1 MDYSHA
7 VARPAVSQKALA
19 AARGDGP
26 ADLLITGGRVFS
38 PATREWVTT
47 DLAVCDGNVVGWG
60 TRDAET
66 TMDVDG
72 AALCSGFVDAHM
84 HLESSKV
91 WVSEFVR
98 SVLPNGTTAV
108 ACDPHEVA
116 NVAGLPGVIAVI
128 EAAAEMPFT
137 FGIAASSCVPASKF
151 ESASASFSAH
161 EVKVLL
167 NEYGAIGVAEV
178 MNFPGVINGDPLF
191 REIIAAA
198 GWRRVDGHAP
208 GLRGRQLDAYL
219 AAGVES
225 DHECFALD
233 EVHEK
238 RQKGMWV
245 FLRHGSVCQELETLL
260 PTVLNH
266 GSMCCAFS
274 TDDREPDMLRDH
286 GHINHCA
293 RLATEHGLSDIDAL
307 LMASFF
313 PAIYHNFFHLGSL
326 GPGYQ
331 ADVLIFDK
339 LAGFRPMRV
348 LQAGRIVAEHGQIVE
363 GVVPQVVAP
372 KHLYNSVRLHH
383 LPVASDFILE
393 NDSVTTARVIG
404 IVDRSIRTHELVV
417 NVQDQGVDIARIAV
431 VERHH
436 ATGRIGLGYV
446 SGYGIK
452 HGAIASSVA
461 HDAHNVMVVGAR
473 DRSGPQDMAVAVT
486 RVAELGGG
494 QVVVRDGKV
503 IAEAPLPIAGLM
515 SDLPLDDVASQLDA
529 VVRAAHSL
537 GISLSAPFMTLSFLG
552 LSVIPDLRITDHG
565 LIDVNAFAKV
575 PVRVS

>member
-1 MDYSHA
+1 
-7 VARPAVSQKALA
+7 VARPAVTQKALA

-60 TRDAET
+60 TRDALT

-91 WVSEFVR
+91 WVSEFVKA
-98 SVLPNGTTAV
+98 VLPHGTTAV

-116 NVAGLPGVIAVI
+116 NVAGLAGVVSVI
-128 EAAAEMPFT
+128 EAAADMPFT

-151 ESASASFSAH
+151 ESASAPFTAH

-191 REIIAAA
+191 REIINSA
-198 GWRRVDGHAP
+198 GWRKVDGHAP
-208 GLRGRQLDAYL
+208 GLRGNQLDAYL
-219 AAGVES
+219 AAGIES
-225 DHECFALD
+225 DHECFAL
-233 EVHEK
+233 EEAHEK

-245 FLRHGSVCQELETLL
+245 FLRHGSVCQELVTLL
-260 PTVLNH
+260 PTVLNQ

-274 TDDREPDMLRDH
+274 TDDREPDMLRDL

-293 RLATEHGLSDIDAL
+293 RLATDHGLSDIDAL

-313 PAIYHNFFHLGSL
+313 PAMYHNFFHLGSL

-348 LQAGRIVAEHGQIVE
+348 LQAGRVVAEHGKVID
-363 GVVPQVVAP
+363 GVVPQVAAP
-372 KHLYNSVRLHH
+372 KHLYNTIRLHH
-383 LPVASDFILE
+383 APIAADFILD

-404 IVDRSIRTHELVV
+404 ITDRSIRTQDLVL
-417 NVQDQGVDIARIAV
+417 NVQDQHVDIARIAV

-446 SGYGIK
+446 SGYGIQR
-452 HGAIASSVA
+452 GAIASSVA

-473 DRSGPQDMAVAVT
+473 DRSGPHDMAVAVT

-494 QVVVRDGKV
+494 QVVVCDGKV

-515 SDLPLDDVASQLDA
+515 SDLPLNEVASQLDE

-537 GISLSAPFMTLSFLG
+537 GISLGAPFMTLSFLG

-575 PVRVS
+575 PVGVS

>member
-1 MDYSHA
+1 M
-7 VARPAVSQKALA
+7 ARPAVSQKALA

-38 PATREWVTT
+38 PATREWIST
-47 DLAVCDGNVVGWG
+47 DLAICDGQVVGWG
-60 TRDAET
+60 SRDAIA
-66 TMDVDG
+66 TMDVEG

-91 WVSEFVR
+91 WVSEFVKA
-98 SVLPNGTTAV
+98 VLPNGTTAV

-116 NVAGLPGVIAVI
+116 NVAGLKGVISVI
-128 EAAAEMPFT
+128 EAAADMPFT

-151 ESASASFSAH
+151 ESASAAFSAH

-178 MNFPGVINGDPLF
+178 MNFPGVINGDPMF
-191 REIIAAA
+191 REIIDAA

-208 GLRGRQLDAYL
+208 GLRGNQLDAYL

-233 EVHEK
+233 EALEK
-238 RQKGMWV
+238 RQKGMWI
-245 FLRHGSVCQELETLL
+245 FLRHGSICQELVTLL
-260 PTVLNH
+260 PTVLNQ

-274 TDDREPDMLRDH
+274 TDDREPDMLRDL

-313 PAIYHNFFHLGSL
+313 PAMYHNFFHLGSL

-339 LAGFRPMRV
+339 LAGFRPVRV
-348 LQAGRIVAEHGQIVE
+348 LQAGRVVAEQGKIIE

-372 KHLYNSVRLHH
+372 RHLYNTIRLHH
-383 LPVASDFILE
+383 TPVAADFILDH
-393 NDSVTTARVIG
+393 DSVTTARVIG
-404 IVDRSIRTHELVV
+404 ITDGSIRTQDLIL
-417 NVQDQGVDIARIAV
+417 NVQDQSVDIARIAV

-446 SGYGIK
+446 AGYGIK
-452 HGAIASSVA
+452 RGAIASSVA

-473 DRSGPQDMAVAVT
+473 DKSGPRDMAIAVT

-494 QVVVRDGKV
+494 QVVVVDGKV
-503 IAEAPLPIAGLM
+503 VAEAPLPIAGLM
-515 SDLPLDDVASQLDA
+515 SDLPLSQVASQLDE

-537 GISLSAPFMTLSFLG
+537 GISLNAPFMTLSFLG

-575 PVRVS
+575 PVGVV

>member
-1 MDYSHA
+1 M
-7 VARPAVSQKALA
+7 ARPAVTQKALA

-47 DLAVCDGNVVGWG
+47 DLAICDGQIVGWG
-60 TRDAET
+60 SRDAIA

-91 WVSEFVR
+91 WVSEFVKA
-98 SVLPNGTTAV
+98 VLPNGTTAV

-116 NVAGLPGVIAVI
+116 NVAGLKGVISVI
-128 EAAAEMPFT
+128 EAAASMPFT

-151 ESASASFSAH
+151 ESASAAFSAH

-178 MNFPGVINGDPLF
+178 MNFPGVINGDPMF
-191 REIIAAA
+191 REIIDAA

-208 GLRGRQLDAYL
+208 GLRGNQLDAYL

-233 EVHEK
+233 EAHEK

-245 FLRHGSVCQELETLL
+245 FLRHGSICQELVTLL
-260 PTVLNH
+260 PTVLNQ

-274 TDDREPDMLRDH
+274 TDDREPDMLRDL

-313 PAIYHNFFHLGSL
+313 PAMYHNFFHLGSL

-331 ADVLIFDK
+331 ADVLVFDK
-339 LAGFRPMRV
+339 LAGFRPVRV
-348 LQAGRIVAEHGQIVE
+348 LQAGRVVAEHGKIIE
-363 GVVPQVVAP
+363 GIVPQVVAP
-372 KHLYNSVRLHH
+372 RHLYDTIRLHH
-383 LPVASDFILE
+383 SPVAADFILDH
-393 NDSVTTARVIG
+393 DSVTTARVIG
-404 IVDRSIRTHELVV
+404 ITDGSIRTQDLIL

-446 SGYGIK
+446 AGYGIK
-452 HGAIASSVA
+452 RGAI
-461 HDAHNVMVVGAR
+461 
-473 DRSGPQDMAVAVT
+473 
-486 RVAELGGG
+486 
-494 QVVVRDGKV
+494 
-503 IAEAPLPIAGLM
+503 
-515 SDLPLDDVASQLDA
+515 
-529 VVRAAHSL
+529 
-537 GISLSAPFMTLSFLG
+537 
-552 LSVIPDLRITDHG
+552 
-565 LIDVNAFAKV
+565 
-575 PVRVS
+575 